1 MLKST
6 NFKLQSNPPWYQ
18 LWEGFRCR
26 KKEANLLKWIQ
37 WWFTGFCCLLAG
49 SLYQS
54 LDKTSRLKPNEVIS
68 GTFAFNAGHRV
79 CCGKRSP
86 SRRFERVP
94 SYRTFGF
101 LLNHFLTHIC
111 SSSSNCDLNVGY
123 TYSVLHYESSLKNPA
138 STSRHGSFCI
148 RAGPNR
154 SILYFICTRVAK
166 TFYITKQARLM
177 VHQALDISRFMVWA

>member
-1 MLKST
+1 M
-6 NFKLQSNPPWYQ
+6 
-18 LWEGFRCR
+18 
-26 KKEANLLKWIQ
+26 
-37 WWFTGFCCLLAG
+37 LAG

-54 LDKTSRLKPNEVIS
+54 LDETSGLEPTEVLS
-68 GTFAFNAGHRV
+68 STFALNASYRV

-86 SRRFERVP
+86 LQRFERVP

-123 TYSVLHYESSLKNPA
+123 TYSVLHYESSLKNRPA

-148 RAGPNR
+148 HAGPNR
-154 SILYFICTRVAK
+154 PFLYFIRTRVAK
-166 TFYITKQARLM
+166 PFYITKQARLT
-177 VHQALDISRFMVWA
+177 VHQALDISRFMV